1 MNYRLSQEN
10 PISRRQN
17 VDENPEHQFGY
28 LSGTRKICRY
38 NLRPMNKTLIGLL
51 CGLGAASIWGGM
63 YVVSKVVLE
72 IIPPFTLVT
81 LRLLLGALTLTI
93 VLLFKG
99 FPSISRSQVL
109 QVLGVG
115 FVGYGVSLSM
125 QFIGTKL
132 STAANG
138 SLVTS
143 ATPAF
148 VLLFAWMLLGERIT
162 SRRLL
167 ALFLATLGV
176 ITVIDPRSAQLNPDL
191 FIGNLFLIGAAITW
205 ALYSVLVR
213 KVTRSTDVLLFSTIA
228 FLGGL
233 PVTVPASV
241 RELSTIGLGEISLAV
256 VAGVLFIGIIS
267 TALAMVLWNT
277 AFTFVAAS
285 LASLT
290 FFAQPVVG
298 TLLGAFFLGETI
310 TPLFILGGLL
320 IGIGIIIASRE

>member
-1 MNYRLSQEN
+1 MNR
-10 PISRRQN
+10 
-17 VDENPEHQFGY
+17 
-28 LSGTRKICRY
+28 
-38 NLRPMNKTLIGLL
+38 TLVGLL

-72 IIPPFTLVT
+72 IIPPFSLVT
-81 LRLLLGALTLTI
+81 IRLILGAMTLALVLLLR
-93 VLLFKG
+93 G
-99 FPSISRSQVL
+99 FPTISRRQIG

-115 FVGYGVSLSM
+115 FVGYGISLSL
-125 QFIGTKL
+125 QFLGTKL

-148 VLLFAWMLLGERIT
+148 VLLFAWILLKEKIT
-162 SRRLL
+162 TRRLM

-176 ITVIDPRSAQLNPDL
+176 IAVIDPRSAQLNPEL
-191 FIGNLFLIGAAITW
+191 FLGNLSLIGAAVTW

-213 KVTRSTDVLLFSTIA
+213 KVTQNTDVLLFSLIA
-228 FLGGL
+228 FIGGL
-233 PVTVPASV
+233 PVVIPAGAW
-241 RELSTIGLGEISLAV
+241 ELSTVGIGTITPGV
-256 VAGVLFIGIIS
+256 MAGVLFLGIIS

-277 AFTFVAAS
+277 AFAFVDAG

-298 TLLGAFFLGETI
+298 TLLGWFFLKEPI
-310 TPLFILGGLL
+310 TPLFLLGGFL
-320 IGIGIIIASRE
+320 IGIGLVISSREPPP

>member
-1 MNYRLSQEN
+1 
-10 PISRRQN
+10 
-17 VDENPEHQFGY
+17 
-28 LSGTRKICRY
+28 
-38 NLRPMNKTLIGLL
+38 MNKTIIGLL

-72 IIPPFTLVT
+72 IIPPFSLVT
-81 LRLLLGALTLTI
+81 LRLVLGALTLVL
-93 VLLFKG
+93 VLLFRG
-99 FPSISRSQVL
+99 FPKISRHQGL

-115 FVGYGVSLSM
+115 FVGYGISLSL
-125 QFIGTKL
+125 QFLGTKL

-148 VLLFAWMLLGERIT
+148 VLLFAWALLREKIT
-162 SRRLL
+162 ARRLL

-176 ITVIDPRSAQLNPDL
+176 IAVIDPRSAQLNPDL
-191 FIGNLFLIGAAITW
+191 FLGNLMLIGAAVTW

-213 KVTRSTDVLLFSTIA
+213 KVTQKTDVLLFSLIA
-228 FLGGL
+228 FIGGL
-233 PVTVPASV
+233 PVSIAASAW
-241 RELSTIGLGEISLAV
+241 ELSKLGIGEISPGV
-256 VAGVLFIGIIS
+256 VAGILFLGIIS

-277 AFTFVAAS
+277 AFTYVDAS

-298 TLLGAFFLGETI
+298 TFLGWLFLGEKI
-310 TPLFILGGLL
+310 TSFFLVGGLL
-320 IGIGIIIASRE
+320 IGIGLILSGREK